1 MIYLKV
7 LETCLSTGNANIAN
21 IFNYREQQDSVYEA
35 ASMAINV
42 GLWYTKHAAKLAAK
56 EE

>member
-1 MIYLKV
+1 MLYCFV
-7 LETCLSTGNANIAN
+7 C
-21 IFNYREQQDSVYEA
+21 REQQDSAYEA